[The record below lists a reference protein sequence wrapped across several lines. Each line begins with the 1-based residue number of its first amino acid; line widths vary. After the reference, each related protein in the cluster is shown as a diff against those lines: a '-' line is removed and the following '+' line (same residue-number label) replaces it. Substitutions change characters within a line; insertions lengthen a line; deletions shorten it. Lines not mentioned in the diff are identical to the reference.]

1 MIIRKKDINSEF
13 LIKSLEY
20 EIESCSSEQNLSG
33 ILSGFSLGTVAAIFL
48 AQKPD
53 TLLYLDNY
61 QSNLIVDFVFAISI
75 ISSLIL
81 TIVLL
86 NTTLLLETLKI
97 NLLYLEYT
105 PKIEIKYE
113 IVKELKKRGKITSY
127 LFLSGIF
134 LFVSVILSISFTVNL
149 IFGSI
154 LLILFFIYIFTNF
167 LKIKK
172 RRLKRIFFE
181 GKRFNESEY
190 DFFSWDKNYND
201 LED

>member
-86 NTTLLLETLKI
+86 NTTFLLETLKI
-97 NLLYLEYT
+97 NLLYLEFT
-105 PKIEIKYE
+105 PKIEMKYE
-113 IVKELKKRGKITSY
+113 IVKDLKKRSTRTTY
-127 LFLSGIF
+127 LFLLGIF

-154 LLILFFIYIFTNF
+154 LLILFLVYFIINLY
-167 LKIKK
+167 KIKK
-172 RRLKRIFFE
+172 RRLKRIFHE
-181 GKRFNESEY
+181 RERFNESER
-190 DFFSWDKNYND
+190 DFFNWNKSYYD

>member
-1 MIIRKKDINSEF
+1 MIIKKKDISEKF

-33 ILSGFSLGTVAAIFL
+33 ILSGFSLGSVAAIFL
-48 AQKPD
+48 VQKPD

-61 QSNLIVDFVFAISI
+61 QSNIIVDFVFAISV

-86 NTTLLLETLKI
+86 NTTFLLETLKI
-97 NLLYLEYT
+97 NLLYLEFT
-105 PKIEIKYE
+105 PKIHTKYE
-113 IVKELKKRGKITSY
+113 IVKDLKKRGKRTTN
-127 LFLSGIF
+127 LFLLGIF

-154 LLILFFIYIFTNF
+154 LLILFFIYIFTNL
-167 LKIKK
+167 LKMKK
-172 RRLKRIFFE
+172 RRLRRIFFE
-181 GKRFNESEY
+181 GNRFKI
-190 DFFSWDKNYND
+190 FFK
-201 LED
+201 

>member
-33 ILSGFSLGTVAAIFL
+33 ILSGFSLGTVAAFFL
-48 AQKPD
+48 AQKTD

>member
-1 MIIRKKDINSEF
+1 MIIKKKDISEKF

-33 ILSGFSLGTVAAIFL
+33 ILSGFSLGSVAAIFL
-48 AQKPD
+48 VQKPD

-61 QSNLIVDFVFAISI
+61 QSNIIVDFVFAISV
-75 ISSLIL
+75 ISSLVL

-86 NTTLLLETLKI
+86 NTTFLLETLKI
-97 NLLYLEYT
+97 NLLYLEFT
-105 PKIEIKYE
+105 PKIHTKYE
-113 IVKELKKRGKITSY
+113 IVKDLKKRGKRTTN
-127 LFLSGIF
+127 LFLLGIF

-154 LLILFFIYIFTNF
+154 LLILFFIYIFTNL
-167 LKIKK
+167 LKMKK
-172 RRLKRIFFE
+172 RRLRRIFFE
-181 GKRFNESEY
+181 GNRFNESEY
-190 DFFSWDKNYND
+190 DFFNWDKSYND

>member
-48 AQKPD
+48 AQKTD